1 LRLEDH
7 LYKKFKHGKPYND
20 KSRSLLFNLLDKKN
34 PNARLALLTER
45 VSPEEFLCM
54 DIRKLASDEI
64 KEQRQTA
71 IQMNMHDK
79 RTDWATEE
87 VKQQGEK
94 YKGLFPCESCGS
106 DKTGFI

>member
-1 LRLEDH
+1 
-7 LYKKFKHGKPYND
+7 
-20 KSRSLLFNLLDKKN
+20 
-34 PNARLALLTER
+34 
-45 VSPEEFLCM
+45 M

-106 DKTGFI
+106 DKTGFIQLQIDCADEPMTNFVFCYDCKCRF

>member
-1 LRLEDH
+1 
-7 LYKKFKHGKPYND
+7 
-20 KSRSLLFNLLDKKN
+20 
-34 PNARLALLTER
+34 
-45 VSPEEFLCM
+45 M

-64 KEQRQTA
+64 QKSRQA
-71 IQMNMHDK
+71 ALKSNMYDK

-106 DKTGFI
+106 NKTGFI